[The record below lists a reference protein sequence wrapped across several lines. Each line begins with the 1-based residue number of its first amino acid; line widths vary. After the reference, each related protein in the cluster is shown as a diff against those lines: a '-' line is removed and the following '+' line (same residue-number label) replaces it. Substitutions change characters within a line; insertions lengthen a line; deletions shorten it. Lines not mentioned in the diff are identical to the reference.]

1 MEEITMKKF
10 SKGMVITSTVAAA
23 LAALTFAGCGSTEIA
38 PKAAPTNTNASAV
51 QVIKNEEASKPAAAV
66 NAEAVEEKTTEK
78 TAAKKNSKKKS
89 KKKKAADKA
98 SEKTAEPAQQNVQPI
113 VVVPTV
119 QVQPTVQTQP
129 AAQPQ
134 PVAETPASTQAP
146 AAAIPDDVYPVWVE
160 GDVYAGSYY
169 EETAGRGMMDI
180 TRNSDGT
187 YSVEVNWASNASEKN
202 IWNFTGEFNGR
213 GLMNYYNCRKTTVAF
228 DENGNYTYDS
238 YGLMTPYTTYTMGSG
253 YIEFKDEG
261 VLEWHDDMG
270 DILPGTR
277 FVSKTAYNK
286 ANVPNTKA
294 NEAGTAGS
302 NYVEETTATELPTG
316 WLYDGNGSKT
326 IMNITKNGDSYKFV
340 VSMPDE
346 RGTCYHTYS
355 FSGKLE
361 NGKVSY
367 TGGQQ
372 DDLVYNAD
380 NSVKSAKF
388 VSNDHKG
395 QVSLTNTGIVWND
408 SYGPHFVF
416 ISRTM

>member
-1 MEEITMKKF
+1 MKKF
-10 SKGMVITSTVAAA
+10 NKGMVITSTVAAA

-38 PKAAPTNTNASAV
+38 PKAAPTNSASAV
-51 QVIKNEEASKPAAAV
+51 QAVKNEEAAMPAAAV
-66 NAEAVEEKTTEK
+66 NAEAAGEK
-78 TAAKKNSKKKS
+78 TAETTTAKKSSKKKS
-89 KKKKAADKA
+89 KKKKAKA
-98 SEKTAEPAQQNVQPI
+98 AEKTAEPAQQTVQP
-113 VVVPTV
+113 VVIVPTV
-119 QVQPTVQTQP
+119 QVQPAVQSVQTQP
-129 AAQPQ
+129 VAQPAVQ
-134 PVAETPASTQAP
+134 PQKADEAPANTQAP
-146 AAAIPDDVYPVWVE
+146 AAVVPADVYPVWVE

-187 YSVEVNWASNASEKN
+187 YSVEVNWSSSAAEKN

-213 GLMNYYNCRKTTVAF
+213 GLMNYTNCRKTNAAY
-228 DENGNYTYDS
+228 DANGNGTFC
-238 YGLMTPYTTYTMGSG
+238 TIYTMGSG

-286 ANVPNTKA
+286 ADVTNTKA
-294 NEAGTAGS
+294 NETATAGS
-302 NYVEETTATELPTG
+302 NYVDETPAAELPTG
-316 WLYDGNGSKT
+316 WFKDGNGSGT

-340 VSMPDE
+340 VSYPDE
-346 RGTCYHTYS
+346 KGTCYHTYS

-367 TGGQQ
+367 SGGQQ

-388 VSNDHKG
+388 VSNDHNG
-395 QVSLTNTGIVWND
+395 QIEQTNTGIVWHD

-416 ISRTM
+416 VKS

>member
-1 MEEITMKKF
+1 MKKF
-10 SKGMVITSTVAAA
+10 NKGMAITSTVAAA

-38 PKAAPTNTNASAV
+38 PKTAPVNNANAV
-51 QVIKNEEASKPAAAV
+51 QAVKNEEAAPTAAV
-66 NAEAVEEKTTEK
+66 NAEVAEEKTADT

-89 KKKKAADKA
+89 KKKKAKA
-98 SEKTAEPAQQNVQPI
+98 AEKTAETAQQTVQP
-113 VVVPTV
+113 VVIVPTV
-119 QVQPTVQTQP
+119 QVQPAVQSVQTQP
-129 AAQPQ
+129 AAQPAVQ
-134 PVAETPASTQAP
+134 PQKADEAPANTQAP
-146 AAAIPDDVYPVWVE
+146 AAVVPADVYPVWVE

-187 YSVEVNWASNASEKN
+187 YSVEVNWASSASEKN
-202 IWNFTGEFNGR
+202 IWNFSGEFDGR
-213 GLMNYYNCRKTTVAF
+213 GVLRYTNCRKTNA
-228 DENGNYTYDS
+228 TYDAN
-238 YGLMTPYTTYTMGSG
+238 GVMTPCTIYTMGSG

-286 ANVPNTKA
+286 ANAADTKA

-302 NYVEETTATELPTG
+302 NYVDETPATELPTG
-316 WLYDGNGSKT
+316 WFKDGNGSGT
-326 IMNITKNGDSYKFV
+326 IMNIAKNGDSYKFV

-346 RGTCYHTYS
+346 KGICYHTYS

-361 NGKVSY
+361 NGKVIY
-367 TGGQQ
+367 TAGQQ

-380 NSVKSAKF
+380 TTVKSAKF

-395 QVSLTNTGIVWND
+395 QVEQTNTGIVWHD
-408 SYGPHFVF
+408 SYGPNFVF
-416 ISRTM
+416 IGSKM